1 MLTLTNS
8 LEWELKEEDVTDKEI
23 RDDAMRLVMRQV
35 GDANNDVTRY
45 ISDAVAD
52 KVAADERKEKFE
64 ETQNPVWGCSGM

>member
-1 MLTLTNS
+1 M
-8 LEWELKEEDVTDKEI
+8 TDKEI
-23 RDDAMRLVMRQV
+23 RDDAMRRVMRQV

-64 ETQNPVWGCSGM
+64 ETQSPVWGCSGM

>member
-1 MLTLTNS
+1 MLTLTKS

-23 RDDAMRLVMRQV
+23 RDDAMRRVMRQV

-52 KVAADERKEKFE
+52 KVAADECKEKFE